1 MNDPTLASLEYGEGE
16 INIKGL
22 VCAMLFCIHY
32 LNYLP
37 PPPHRS
43 LLSAPTPLPPQG
55 LNFKEEI
62 NFKWMKCPAQGVR
75 TDLIKTDVSCRRNGT
90 AFLTCGSPRQ
100 WRKQPVSQ

>member
-43 LLSAPTPLPPQG
+43 LF
-55 LNFKEEI
+55 NEE
-62 NFKWMKCPAQGVR
+62 MEP
-75 TDLIKTDVSCRRNGT
+75 S
-90 AFLTCGSPRQ
+90 S
-100 WRKQPVSQ
+100 S